1 MSSVQW
7 GDVATWVSAAATVV
21 ALIYVAIQVKDLR
34 AERRLEQT
42 VELDGVA
49 VLWQARNVP
58 TTPDEDGWSTADYT
72 FTAYNPG
79 RLPITDVVVTVDIP
93 CEVRRVHYDG
103 QADEPMWHLTLT
115 TPVIRGGGGER
126 EWRRALSVRW
136 EEKTEMRDVTA
147 TITFVSVLERRQQSN
162 VWGAR
167 RSQSYGTR

>member
-21 ALIYVAIQVKDLR
+21 ALIYVAIQVRDLR
-34 AERRLEQT
+34 VERRVEQT

-58 TTPDEDGWSTADYT
+58 SGSDEDGWSTADYT

-79 RLPITDVVVTVDIP
+79 RLPITDVVVIVEAP
-93 CEVRRVHYDG
+93 CEVRRVHHDG
-103 QADEPMWHLTLT
+103 LVDAPMRQFALT
-115 TPVIRGGGGER
+115 TSVIRGGEGER

-136 EEKTEMRDVTA
+136 DEKAKMRDVTA
-147 TITFVSVLERRQQSN
+147 TIEFVSVLEKRHQSN
-162 VWGAR
+162 VWGAGR
-167 RSQSYGTR
+167 HGA